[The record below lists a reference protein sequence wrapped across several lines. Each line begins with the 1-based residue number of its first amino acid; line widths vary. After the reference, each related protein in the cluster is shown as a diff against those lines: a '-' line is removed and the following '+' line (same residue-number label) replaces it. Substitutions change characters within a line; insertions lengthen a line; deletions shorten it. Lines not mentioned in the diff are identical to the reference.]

1 MTHLVGGVI
10 FTLFKMMPFRGEV
23 VVSLDADGGVE
34 VSRNLRVWL
43 RKDTSIHTSVI
54 TAPTAYIYRPDPTRP
69 QTTQTNSMV
78 CDDHGKK
85 IKANREKN
93 GHQLQLQFHALQL
106 NINIAIIKS
115 TPVHSHNV
123 RQCAAT
129 RCASNSK
136 SPPCTPAAHPPLGCP
151 ESRWA
156 GSHPRKCAHRAETC
170 CYET

>member
-1 MTHLVGGVI
+1 MVEWRCPGIWGCGCERTPVYTHQW
-10 FTLFKMMPFRGEV
+10 
-23 VVSLDADGGVE
+23 SQ
-34 VSRNLRVWL
+34 LRQ
-43 RKDTSIHTSVI
+43 RIST
-54 TAPTAYIYRPDPTRP
+54 DPTRP

-170 CYET
+170 CYETWRAEQTTQIHILSMSTYI